1 LEAQVF
7 VSSTAIWISALGTL
21 AIYSFLYRDNPVYR
35 ATEQILVGLSVGY
48 LVVITVRS
56 TLLPRVWSPMLQGD
70 PWSLVAAVWVL
81 LMWSRM
87 IPSVSWLSRLPLALV
102 VGAGAGLSVPAML
115 KARVLS
121 QMGAMLKPGLNF
133 DLVVGAVGV
142 LTTLAYFHFTRP
154 PSGFFHGAAKVGT
167 WFLMVFFGATFGFT
181 IMSRLSLLLGRT
193 EFLLGTWLG
202 ILP

>member
-1 LEAQVF
+1 MSEA
-7 VSSTAIWISALGTL
+7 AIWVSALGTL
-21 AIYSFLYRDNPVYR
+21 AVYSFLYRDNPVYR
-35 ATEQILVGLSVGY
+35 AAEQILVGLSVGY

-56 TLLPRVWSPMLQGD
+56 TLWPKVILPVSEGD
-70 PWSLVAAVWVL
+70 PWGLVAATWVV
-81 LMWSRM
+81 LMWTR
-87 IPSVSWLSRLPLALV
+87 IHPRTGWLSRLPLAMV

-121 QMGAMLKPGLNF
+121 QMGALLRPEFNL
-133 DLVVGAVGV
+133 DVVVGVVGV
-142 LTTLAYFHFTRP
+142 ITTLAYFHFTRP
-154 PSGFFHGAAKVGT
+154 QTGFFQGMAKVGT
-167 WFLMVFFGATFGFT
+167 WYLMVFFGATFGFT